1 MITMD
6 TKFETNFRLLCQ
18 TYYSCQI
25 IGKHP
30 FLNIDILYQMHSEPS
45 TKKLETAV
53 TEPAPPMI
61 GQNPPYE
68 AGLQDQE
75 MSTLWCV
82 ILVLLVAV
90 GYVAGQINTNP
101 PAENFGSAVVAAL
114 ENASNVTVFC
124 AVTFRDGGSART
136 SAWFITL
143 KNSTRERIL
152 FDEPNFETVYLQS
165 NFTILSFSAE
175 LDMAI
180 LECTNSLIPPNTQ
193 TVFFTLRTLG

>member
-1 MITMD
+1 MTEPTHD
-6 TKFETNFRLLCQ
+6 W
-18 TYYSCQI
+18 
-25 IGKHP
+25 
-30 FLNIDILYQMHSEPS
+30 SEPA
-45 TKKLETAV
+45 LRGG
-53 TEPAPPMI
+53 APRSRDVYTLVCYPRL
-61 GQNPPYE
+61 
-68 AGLQDQE
+68 AGRCRLR
-75 MSTLWCV
+75 CR
-82 ILVLLVAV
+82 
-90 GYVAGQINTNP
+90 QINTNP

>member
-1 MITMD
+1 MS
-6 TKFETNFRLLCQ
+6 NLLQLPDHWKVILFSISTFYIRC
-18 TYYSCQI
+18 I
-25 IGKHP
+25 HP
-30 FLNIDILYQMHSEPS
+30 PS

>member
-1 MITMD
+1 MD
-6 TKFETNFRLLCQ
+6 NKFETSSISDYCVKPITAARSLEI
-18 TYYSCQI
+18 Y
-25 IGKHP
+25 P
-30 FLNIDILYQMHSEPS
+30 FLNIDILYQMHSS
-45 TKKLETAV
+45 TEYKQIGNRV

-101 PAENFGSAVVAAL
+101 PAENNGSAVVAAP

-124 AVTFRDGGSART
+124 AVTFGDGSV
-136 SAWFITL
+136 TL
-143 KNSTRERIL
+143 FPICLYSV
-152 FDEPNFETVYLQS
+152 DEC
-165 NFTILSFSAE
+165 I
-175 LDMAI
+175 
-180 LECTNSLIPPNTQ
+180 
-193 TVFFTLRTLG
+193 